1 MAKKEKK
8 KAGKLWGGRFEAATD
23 ASVEQFTESVSFDRR
38 LAPFDIQG
46 SMAHAR
52 MLGRQ
57 GIIPEADAGKII
69 RGLKAALKDIE
80 AGKFDFDPAL
90 EDVHMNIEAALTH
103 AIGPVGG
110 KLHTGR
116 SRNDQVA
123 TATRLWQRAQI
134 DATAKAFEKLIGT
147 IVTIAEKEKETILP
161 GYTHLQR
168 AQPITLAH
176 HLLAYAQMFARDL
189 ERLAEVR
196 ARTNVLPLGSGALAG
211 SSLPLDRKGV
221 AEELGFDSLSQN
233 SLDAVSDRD
242 YQYEFLSAA
251 TLSGIHLSRLCEEL
265 VLWSSAEFGFIQM
278 SDAFTTGSSLM
289 PQKRNP
295 DVAEIIRGKSGR
307 LTGNLMSLLTVV
319 KGLPL
324 SYNRDMQED
333 KEPLFDSADTWLA
346 CVQLTEKMLR
356 ATKFNRKRMAEAAA
370 DPMLLATE
378 LADYLVRK
386 GLPFRQAHE
395 VVGKLVAA
403 CEKQKKTLVDFTPA
417 ELKNFSELFGV
428 DALNVLDAGAAVNAR
443 TLVGGPAPKAVT
455 RQIKELQ
462 KLLAKPRPWRQKS
475 FRSTKKKR

>member
-1 MAKKEKK
+1 MATKKKKSAKSAAAKPAKK
-8 KAGKLWGGRFEAATD
+8 GKLWGGRFEGGTD
-23 ASVEQFTESVSFDRR
+23 ASVEQFTESVSFDQR
-38 LAPFDIQG
+38 LAPFDIRG

-57 GIIPEADAGKII
+57 KIIPQADAAKIVK
-69 RGLKAALKDIE
+69 GLQGVLARIE
-80 AGKFDFDPAL
+80 TGKFDFDPAL
-90 EDVHMNIEAALTH
+90 EDVHMNVESALTE

-134 DATAKAFEKLIGT
+134 DATALAFEKLIGT
-147 IVTIAEKEKETILP
+147 ILKISEKETETILP

-168 AQPITLAH
+168 AQPVTLAH

-189 ERLAEVR
+189 ERLGEVR
-196 ARTNVLPLGSGALAG
+196 ARTNVLPLGSGALSG
-211 SSLPLDRKGV
+211 SSLPLDRAGV
-221 AEELGFDSLSQN
+221 AKELGFAALTQN

-242 YQYEFLSAA
+242 YQFEFLSAA
-251 TLSGIHLSRLCEEL
+251 TLSGLHLSRLCEEL
-265 VLWSSAEFGFIQM
+265 VLWSSAEFGFVQM

-307 LTGNLMSLLTVV
+307 LAGNLVALLTMV

-333 KEPLFDSADTWLA
+333 KERLFDSADTWLA

-356 ATKFNRKRMAEAAA
+356 ATKFNRKKMAQAAA

-403 CEKQKKTLVDFTPA
+403 CEKQNKTLVDFTPG
-417 ELKNFSELFGV
+417 ELKNFSELFGA
-428 DALNVLDAGAAVNAR
+428 DAPGVLDARAAVHAR
-443 TLVGGPAPKAVT
+443 TLVGGPAPKAVA
-455 RQIKELQ
+455 RQMKELQ
-462 KLLAKPRPWRQKS
+462 KALAKPRPWR
-475 FRSTKKKR
+475 